1 MVKTRFLAAFRVGK
15 VGIHYPN
22 YFPIFLFPHT
32 KKTYFFSLH
41 VSLQNIIET
50 VEAILPNY
58 VLFYYNGKTHFVRV
72 QKYGNRYFFADG
84 LKEFRRTYNIKDGVI
99 IRLFAPDKNTSFEL
113 DVMGPIHG
121 QSTRRSVVTTRRHVF
136 TTDVTQDMVQHN
148 LPLLLQIFC
157 LAKKKNISIH
167 RGYGRRNQWQITI
180 HDGLP
185 SLAKPWFQHLSKNN
199 LMPGNEVVFFFKF
212 DEHAWE
218 ALFRKKVIWDD
229 TLSS

>member
-50 VEAILPNY
+50 VETILPNY
-58 VLFYYNGKTHFVRV
+58 VLFYYNGNTHFVRV

-148 LPLLLQIFC
+148 LPLVLPPVASNFL
-157 LAKKKNISIH
+157 
-167 RGYGRRNQWQITI
+167 RNQWQITI